1 MNRRPGQRAPRPS
14 TGPGP
19 AVRLKVSLLLPPV
32 LTAAAVLA
40 AGPAAVAADGAPT
53 VKLPVMNAVLADD
66 ADCTGPSTAKA
77 TALPWE
83 HQSLELPRAAR
94 ISQGAGVKVGVVDTG
109 VSAQAPTLAGR
120 VEAVGDGGY
129 DCVGHGTFVAGL
141 IAAAPAEGVAFQG
154 VAPRA
159 TIVAVRATTPHGTP
173 SPSAV
178 ATGIRAAVDAGARV
192 VEVSAAFDT
201 KSSALRD
208 AVSHAAKRDALIVA
222 AAVPDPPKSA
232 PEDTPAP
239 RDYWP
244 AAYPGVLSVLDLD
257 VQGVRKDDAP
267 LPVHADLAA
276 PGDGVVGVGP
286 RGGGHF
292 VGSGPSLA
300 AGYTAGAA
308 ALVRSAFPG
317 LSADQVARR
326 LISTAYPDYVP
337 RLDAYAAV
345 ASVADGGTKE
355 AGATTGAHDQAVRM
369 PDHTLRE
376 RATRT
381 AVLVAAAGLSLVLL
395 VGWAAV
401 AVPRGRA
408 RGWRPPRR

>member
-40 AGPAAVAADGAPT
+40 AGPAAVAADGAPS

-66 ADCTGPSTAKA
+66 AGCTGRSTAKA

-120 VEAVGDGGY
+120 VEAVGNGGD
-129 DCVGHGTFVAGL
+129 DCVGHGTFVASL

-159 TIVAVRATTPHGTP
+159 TIVAARATTEHGTP

-178 ATGIRAAVDAGARV
+178 AAGIRAAVDAGARV
-192 VEVSAAFDT
+192 IEVSAAFDT

-208 AVSHAAKRDALIVA
+208 AVSHAAKHDALIVA
-222 AAVPDPPKSA
+222 AAVPDPPKNVVG
-232 PEDTPAP
+232 ETPVP

-257 VQGVRKDDAP
+257 VQGVRKDDAL
-267 LPVHADLAA
+267 LPVQADLAA

-292 VGSGPSLA
+292 VGSGASLA

-308 ALVRSAFPG
+308 ALVRSVFPG
-317 LSADQVARR
+317 MSAQQVARR
-326 LISTAYPDYVP
+326 LVSTAYPDYVP

-369 PDHTLRE
+369 PDHSQRE

-381 AVLVAAAGLSLVLL
+381 AVLVAAAGLALVLL

-401 AVPRGRA
+401 AVPRARA